1 MTRRATSHPAARAT
15 ADRVAPLAGD
25 EPLIDVHAH
34 FYHAECGRADWA
46 DVNAARFRAG
56 DRIGISY
63 HVASVLGTYGHRSP
77 TYFPSPED
85 VVLGNDAMLAIAER
99 ESARVCMYATVNP
112 NYTGHA
118 LAEIERSAA
127 RGAVGV
133 KLLASR
139 RADDP
144 LLDPIAEL
152 AAERGLPIL
161 HHIWQHRRREWP
173 SQEISDGADL
183 ARLAGRHPRAT
194 FILAHIGGGGDWAH
208 TFPAIA
214 DFPNILPDL
223 SGSGVD
229 RGMLDAAL
237 DALGPERLLWGC
249 DLTME
254 TGLAKLRALDAI
266 GLEPAKLALIRW
278 RNAVRIFPA
287 GTFTKLSD
295 ESQGPHG
302 SVAKAGRGPAVA
314 GRYR

>member
-1 MTRRATSHPAARAT
+1 
-15 ADRVAPLAGD
+15 VKGLAGD

-34 FYHAECGRADWA
+34 FYHPDAGRADWY
-46 DVNAARFRAG
+46 DLNAARFRAG
-56 DRIGISY
+56 ERIGITW

-85 VVLGNDAMLAIAER
+85 VVLGNDAMREIAAR
-99 ESARVCMYATVNP
+99 EHTRVRMYATVNP
-112 NYTGHA
+112 NYTDAA
-118 LAEIERSAA
+118 LAEIERCVAH
-127 RGAVGV
+127 GAVGI

-152 AAERGLPIL
+152 AAAQGLPIL

-194 FILAHIGGGGDWAH
+194 FILAHIGGGGDWSH

-214 DFPNILPDL
+214 DSPNVYPDV

-237 DALGPERLLWGC
+237 EALGPERLLWGC

-254 TGLAKLRALDAI
+254 TGFAKLRAFEAI
-266 GLEPAKLALIRW
+266 GLEKEKLSLIRW
-278 RNAVRIFPA
+278 GNAVRIFPPNAFPGLADPGSAQRAA
-287 GTFTKLSD
+287 GGARSAARR
-295 ESQGPHG
+295 PP
-302 SVAKAGRGPAVA
+302 PAA
-314 GRYR
+314 RR